1 MIAKDN
7 MPLNAIEKP
16 GLLKPLK
23 VTVPLYKPPKRKHL
37 TKLIDQK
44 FEAMLV
50 IVKIQL
56 NKIKCRSLTADIWT
70 DSYTTTSYLG
80 ITAHFIGLNFSLAF

>member
-16 GLLKPLK
+16 GLLKLLK

-37 TKLIDQK
+37 TKLMDQK
-44 FEAMLV
+44 FEAMVV

-56 NKIKCRSLTADIWT
+56 NKIKCMSLTADIWT
-70 DSYTTTSYLG
+70 DSHTTTSYLG
-80 ITAHFIGLNFSLAF
+80 ITAHYIGLNIFLAF